1 MKPTGI
7 QRKAMGEPD
16 NSPRPLLVEIKERL
30 NHTRIWINSATPS
43 GLLTINSVMS
53 NGRMPIKSRRSSL
66 EEIPDKVRDDAPI
79 KKR

>member
-30 NHTRIWINSATPS
+30 NHTIRAFN
-43 GLLTINSVMS
+43 
-53 NGRMPIKSRRSSL
+53 
-66 EEIPDKVRDDAPI
+66 DKFGNVEWKDADKI
-79 KKR
+79 QEVIA